1 VAAEALRELPHREV
15 FALRIE
21 RALPGLCLLKM
32 SAASGYSIS
41 SRGPDS
47 EYLQMSYPTKH
58 ASNAAGHRASYPLH
72 YNQVITRCPYLLRFA
87 KVSAQGTGR
96 HCGALPSSHKLS
108 FRESSFGGI

>member
-72 YNQVITRCPYLLRFA
+72 RNQVITRCPYL
-87 KVSAQGTGR
+87 QGTGR

-108 FRESSFGGI
+108 FWESSFGGI